1 MTEIKRWDEVIIQN
15 NINIIFDDKPEK
27 AIVMNLYEIEDNYEG
42 KQRRATVL
50 CVNKSTKSC
59 SVKKLE
65 KTGKSYPEFANIF
78 KQLEGDKE

>member
-1 MTEIKRWDEVIIQN
+1 MTEIKQWDEVIIQN

-27 AIVMNLYEIEDNYEG
+27 GIVMDLYEIEDNYEG

-50 CVNKSTKSC
+50 RTDKKLVSYR
-59 SVKKLE
+59 VEKLE

-78 KQLEGDKE
+78 KQLEEEK